1 MSNNINLA
9 PSCRIIS
16 VFVGVKRFVFQSLF
30 FYLHAVVFVK
40 CQNKIPV
47 CNVPSILFLI
57 NSSIILYLTYFL
69 LTLHE
74 L

>member
-1 MSNNINLA
+1 MSNNIHFA

-30 FYLHAVVFVK
+30 FYLYAVVFVK
-40 CQNKIPV
+40 CQNKI

>member
-16 VFVGVKRFVFQSLF
+16 VFVGVKRFFFNFCF

-40 CQNKIPV
+40 CQNKI
-47 CNVPSILFLI
+47 CNVASILFLI

>member
-16 VFVGVKRFVFQSLF
+16 VFVGVKRFFFKVCF

-40 CQNKIPV
+40 CQNKI

-57 NSSIILYLTYFL
+57 FNKLINYTIFNILFTHF
-69 LTLHE
+69 T
-74 L
+74 